1 MALAPPYHYEES
13 AAGDDIAPGP
23 AGLTAP
29 LAPPP
34 SSPATPYQPE
44 ESAAGGAEA
53 LSEPNWA
60 DATLDW
66 ALYEP
71 HWSPGA
77 SSATMASG
85 PAFSGALYFQ
95 VEPGE
100 VDDALP
106 SRSILDS
113 QGRLK
118 HSERQ
123 RRQRARNALARR

>member
-1 MALAPPYHYEES
+1 MLETRVLEQCEPIELAMGLLS
-13 AAGDDIAPGP
+13 A
-23 AGLTAP
+23 
-29 LAPPP
+29 P
-34 SSPATPYQPE
+34 SRPE
-44 ESAAGGAEA
+44 EA

-85 PAFSGALYFQ
+85 PALSGALYFL

-100 VDDALP
+100 VEEALP
-106 SRSILDS
+106 SRSIMDS

-118 HSERQ
+118 HSERK
-123 RRQRARNALARR
+123 RRQRARNALALRLSCRR